1 MSILRHASRLGAT
14 AFTLAFTTACSSG
27 LGGVLGSVLGGGG
40 QSNQISGTVQ
50 GVNQN
55 RQQITIQQSNGQAV
69 AVSYD
74 NQTRVV
80 YQNQNYSVSSLEYG
94 DRVTANL
101 QQAQNGAYYTDYVQV
116 DQSVSTS
123 TQSGG
128 AVGNVQTIQGT
139 IRQVDSRNGLFTV
152 EAGNYGVLTVSLP
165 YNPRSTDINRF
176 NSLRSGDYVRF
187 SGVFLN
193 NQRVELRNFN

>member
-1 MSILRHASRLGAT
+1 MRLLRQMSRIAAT
-14 AFTLAFTTACSSG
+14 AATLVVATACSSG
-27 LGGVLGSVLGGGG
+27 LGGVLGSVLGGGA

-50 GVNQN
+50 GVNTN
-55 RQQITIQQSNGQAV
+55 RQQLTIQQSNGQSI

-80 YQNQNYSVSSLEYG
+80 YQNQNYPVSSLEYG

-123 TQSGG
+123 TSSGG
-128 AVGNVQTIQGT
+128 GGNVQNIQGT
-139 IRQVDSRNGLFTV
+139 VRQIDSRNGLFTLD
-152 EAGNYGVLTVSLP
+152 AGSYGVLTVALP
-165 YNPRSTDINRF
+165 FNPRSSDVNRF

-193 NQRVELRNFN
+193 NTRVELRNFN

>member
-1 MSILRHASRLGAT
+1 MRLLRHVSRMGAAT
-14 AFTLAFTTACSSG
+14 AALVVTSACSSG
-27 LGGVLGSVLGGGG
+27 LGGVLGSVLGGGA

-50 GVNQN
+50 GVNTN
-55 RQQITIQQSNGQAV
+55 RQQLTIQQSNGQSI

-80 YQNQNYSVSSLEYG
+80 YQNQNYPVSSLEYG

-123 TQSGG
+123 TSSGG
-128 AVGNVQTIQGT
+128 GGNVQNIQGT
-139 IRQVDSRNGLFTV
+139 VRQIDSRNGLFTLD
-152 EAGNYGVLTVSLP
+152 AGSYGVLTVALP
-165 YNPRSTDINRF
+165 FNPRSSDVNRF

-193 NQRVELRNFN
+193 NTRVELRNFN